1 VKKSIFCLFLLVLSF
16 SCTSNWKKESKAL
29 QSLVEKVTNSH
40 LDIGGF
46 SGVMIIPLNG
56 CSSCITISS
65 KFASEN
71 AKELKNVLFLFTEIR
86 STKELKVRFNLE
98 PNNQNIIFD
107 TENFIKESKLDFG
120 SVGIYTLQNGN
131 IIDKQILNLKSISQS
146 LNVFK
151 SKMTY

>member
-1 VKKSIFCLFLLVLSF
+1 MKKSIFCLFLLVLSF

-40 LDIGGF
+40 LDIDGF

-107 TENFIKESKLDFG
+107 TENFITESNLNFTN
-120 SVGIYTLQNGN
+120 VGIYTLQNGS

-146 LNVFK
+146 LSVFK